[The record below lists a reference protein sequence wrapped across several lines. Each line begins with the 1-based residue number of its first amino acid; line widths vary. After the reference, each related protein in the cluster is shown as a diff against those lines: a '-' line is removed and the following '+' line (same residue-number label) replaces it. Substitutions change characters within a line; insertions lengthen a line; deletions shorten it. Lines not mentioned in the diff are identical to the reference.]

1 MICAV
6 SGCCDL
12 ARERVTV
19 WPEHLAGGPETRDLC
34 ALHAEEVR
42 SWASAEGL
50 DRPRARWIKAPAPT
64 PTPAPPNLLLVS
76 SAPACAVCGVVKALH
91 RRGICQACIRRA
103 MRAEKRERLA
113 G

>member
-6 SGCCDL
+6 PGCCEL
-12 ARERVTV
+12 AGERVTV
-19 WPEHLAGGPETRDLC
+19 WPRHLAGGAETRDLC
-34 ALHAEEVR
+34 ALHADEVR
-42 SWASAEGL
+42 RWASAEGL
-50 DRPRARWIKAPAPT
+50 DQPPTRWIMASAPT
-64 PTPAPPNLLLVS
+64 PTPAPPNLLLVA

-91 RRGICQACIRRA
+91 RRGSCQACIRRA